1 MAKTKNA
8 APPRP
13 ELDTEVAGRLQDPF
27 ETLFMGVIRPND
39 PLLGEHGNNWQ
50 MYRDLRRDGKVF
62 SALQKRVLALI
73 SRPWTVQ
80 PADGQSTADAE
91 VVQDILGKF
100 NFDRLCADLMD
111 ALLVGFS
118 PAEVI
123 WTVQDSLV
131 VPARTAKRAQRRFV
145 YVQDDAQTPPELRL
159 ITQAQMIRGEALPER
174 KFIVHRVNPED
185 DNPYGTGLGLQLYW
199 PVFFKRKGII
209 AWNKLN
215 DRFGTPTPWG
225 RYPKTAGQK
234 EKDTLFA
241 ALKAFSND
249 GVVMTPE
256 GTLIEL
262 LETKL
267 TGGVTT
273 QESLCTYMDDWISEV
288 ILGQEP
294 RQKGGGAL
302 AAASKE
308 REGVRLELTQAD
320 SDLLSET
327 LNSTLIRWICEFNGL
342 APCLVYRKIAAEEDK
357 RAESE
362 TDKNVSEMGF
372 RLKLDAVREKYGDG
386 WEVAPPPVPPAGAG
400 SGLLGLPA
408 GKVAFAEGDDPEP
421 HAVIA
426 DALNAATGEVL
437 ESWLAQIAKLV
448 DQESDPRRL
457 QARLLDEFGNL
468 PAEQLAELMAL
479 GYTAARLA
487 GMIDVA
493 DGQ

>member
-1 MAKTKNA
+1 MADKRTTPP
-8 APPRP
+8 AP
-13 ELDTEVAGRLQDPF
+13 EMDSEVASRLRDPF
-27 ETLFMGVIRPND
+27 EPVFMGVIRPND

-50 MYRDLRRDGKVF
+50 LYRDLKRDGKVY
-62 SALQKRVLALI
+62 AGLQKRILALI
-73 SRPWTVQ
+73 GRPWTVQ
-80 PADGQSTADAE
+80 PIDDVSTADAE
-91 VVQDILGKF
+91 AVQNILEGF
-100 NFDRLCADLMD
+100 NFDRLCADLME
-111 ALLVGFS
+111 ALIVGFA
-118 PAEVI
+118 PAEVV
-123 WTVQDSLV
+123 WTRRDNLV
-131 VPARTAKRAQRRFV
+131 VPARVVKRAQRRFV
-145 YVQDDAQTPPELRL
+145 YVQDEDGRPPQLRL
-159 ITQAQMIRGEALPER
+159 LTREEMIRGVELPER

-225 RYPKTAGQK
+225 KYPRNASKK

-256 GTLIEL
+256 GTMIEL
-262 LETKL
+262 LESKL
-267 TGGVTT
+267 TGSVST
-273 QESLCTYMDDWISEV
+273 QESLCNYMDDWISEV

-327 LNSTLIRWICEFNGL
+327 LNATLIKWICEFNGL
-342 APCLVYRKIAAEEDK
+342 APCTVYRDISAEEDK
-357 RAESE
+357 QAESA

-372 RLKLDAVREKYGDG
+372 DLSEDAVRSKYGEG
-386 WEVAPPPVPPAGAG
+386 WTKRAAPPPPDPATAAPGQR
-400 SGLLGLPA
+400 
-408 GKVAFAEGDDPEP
+408 VAFAEPATAPDPPAPITDTLTQASTDTLGDWIE
-421 HAVIA
+421 
-426 DALNAATGEVL
+426 
-437 ESWLAQIAKLV
+437 QIRAIV
-448 DQESDPRRL
+448 DSSPDLPQL
-457 QARLLDEFGNL
+457 QARLLDQFSAL
-468 PAEQLAELMAL
+468 PHEQLAEVMAL

-487 GMIDVA
+487 GMVKVA